1 VSEGSGSGS
10 GSSVSGQSNLP
21 SLPLPSWFTAERKRS
36 LDKLEAARKRAL
48 DQVGRADN
56 VAEQA
61 VVWKELIRKQ
71 EEYAREL
78 KRQQTALTF
87 TPGDGLELAGDQAQ
101 QDAFL
106 EMLRRE
112 MARSP
117 TFHDLMLR
125 INQDRQHPLYI
136 QVFGTNTMAIF
147 DNFVGAGA
155 HVIDMADFAKVP
167 VDPPPGFPEAATQG
181 EWLAHAMAEARTG
194 ATATVPQS
202 QLYLYAHTMGIDAG
216 NAYRRDRGQ
225 EAMRTR
231 TDSATPTQVSVTYAR
246 NGTPVY
252 RETFDR
258 DKQNNVTAVG
268 RHTIP

>member
-1 VSEGSGSGS
+1 
-10 GSSVSGQSNLP
+10 
-21 SLPLPSWFTAERKRS
+21 LPSWYAAERQRS
-36 LDKLEAARKRAL
+36 LDKLAAAQKRAL
-48 DQVGRADN
+48 DQVGRAATE
-56 VAEQA
+56 AEQGA
-61 VVWKELIRKQ
+61 VWSELGRKEQ
-71 EEYAREL
+71 EFSREME
-78 KRQQTALTF
+78 RQQNALNF

-101 QDAFL
+101 QQIFL

-117 TFHDLMLR
+117 SFHDLMLR
-125 INQDRQHPLYI
+125 INKDAQHPLYI
-136 QVFGTNTMAIF
+136 HVYGTNTMAIF
-147 DNFVGAGA
+147 DNFVGKGA

-167 VDPPPGFPEAATQG
+167 VDPPAGFPEAATQG

-202 QLYLYAHTMGIDAG
+202 QLYLYSHTMGIDAG

-231 TDSATPTQVSVTYAR
+231 TDSATPSQVTVTYAR

-258 DKQNNVTAVG
+258 DSQNNVTRVG
-268 RHTIP
+268 RHAIP